1 MKVIFSYQKEKKNLI
16 RKSYRRMARTRGR
29 GKMLNFSFRASPV
42 FIIEKHGPRP
52 NIAFAQKV

>member
-1 MKVIFSYQKEKKNLI
+1 
-16 RKSYRRMARTRGR
+16 MARTRGR

>member
-1 MKVIFSYQKEKKNLI
+1 MKVIFSYKKYIYVI